1 MVFDG
6 LLVVAKEV
14 VCVAKV
20 TNCPALCLLISKF
33 TDQFQVCPER
43 EREREMRVP
52 CSKQRFYRHGTSLE

>member
-1 MVFDG
+1 MIFDG

-43 EREREMRVP
+43 ERERDEDA
-52 CSKQRFYRHGTSLE
+52 L

>member
-1 MVFDG
+1 MYTIISPPSVTYLLMIFDG

-43 EREREMRVP
+43 ERERDE
-52 CSKQRFYRHGTSLE
+52 GAL